1 MSYSSDASW
10 IITLIITFTITII
23 FTLIITLIII
33 IIILVNYT
41 LLYNIET
48 NVISCS
54 SDASRIL
61 FKSDSVSAFSD
72 YFVFDFSIAHR
83 SATLQLESKD
93 RELAVFLFP
102 FIANFDSDTG
112 ERAATSAHHS
122 TNLIASS
129 TINQRLVCKMH
140 RQVVTLVLLK
150 SVTLHDSV
158 TCHTQR
164 SLDMSQRRR
173 GLM

>member
-1 MSYSSDASW
+1 MSHHHNHHTSKLYS
-10 IITLIITFTITII
+10 LYFTILSQMS
-23 FTLIITLIII
+23 FHAQVMQAGYYSNLIPFQLLV
-33 IIILVNYT
+33 IILFLISQ
-41 LLYNIET
+41 LLTGVQPCSWNQKIE
-48 NVISCS
+48 NS
-54 SDASRIL
+54 S
-61 FKSDSVSAFSD
+61 
-72 YFVFDFSIAHR
+72 
-83 SATLQLESKD
+83 
-93 RELAVFLFP
+93 VFLFP